1 MNLAVAVVPDFG
13 KKSSW
18 HQRWLAMARQV
29 SRLQKMR
36 PDLELIRVNSCVLEL
51 IRVKIRKLRI
61 ILRAGANNTLEDAA
75 ASEVTD
81 VFWSSYLASK

>member
-1 MNLAVAVVPDFG
+1 MPIRG
-13 KKSSW
+13 KLGKNPLG
-18 HQRWLAMARQV
+18 HQRGWLANV
-29 SRLQKMR
+29 SHLQKMR
-36 PDLELIRVNSCVLEL
+36 PDLELIRVNSMEVEL